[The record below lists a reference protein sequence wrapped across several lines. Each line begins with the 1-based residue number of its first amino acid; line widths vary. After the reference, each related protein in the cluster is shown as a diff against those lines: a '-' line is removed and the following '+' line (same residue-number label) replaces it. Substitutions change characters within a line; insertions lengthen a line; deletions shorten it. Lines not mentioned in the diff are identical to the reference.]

1 MKFRLNNIFGIILAA
16 VLAANLIT
24 VLIFT
29 FTINDKLNEALEI
42 SRPQEGTLTLIAS
55 ENCEKC
61 SAEAAKKQLIELNTE
76 FNKEKELK
84 DGESEAEKLIKDF
97 NIEKLPA
104 LIFENDKKIK
114 TSVKQILES
123 KGWEVKDNFAI
134 WKNNPPP
141 YYDMKSKTA
150 VGLVDAIFLTDKSC
164 KDCYDAITT
173 HKSILKNFNV
183 VLNSEKTV
191 DISDEEGKN
200 LLTKYSIKV
209 VPTVIFSDALK
220 AYEKLTAVWDQA
232 GTVESDGSYIFR
244 KLDLLKVKYNSLP

>member
-1 MKFRLNNIFGIILAA
+1 MKFRLNNFFGIILAA

-29 FTINDKLNEALEI
+29 FTINGKLNEALEI
-42 SRPQEGTLTLIAS
+42 SRPQEGNLILIAAKD
-55 ENCEKC
+55 CEKC
-61 SAEAAKKQLIELNTE
+61 SAEGAKKQLIELNTE
-76 FNKEKELK
+76 FNDEKELK
-84 DGESEAEKLIKDF
+84 DNEPEAEKLVKKF

-123 KGWEVKDNFAI
+123 KGWEVKDNMAV

-141 YYDMKSKTA
+141 YYDIKAKTA

-191 DISDEEGKN
+191 DVSEAEGKT

-209 VPTVIFSDALK
+209 VPTVIFSDGLK
-220 AYEKLTAVWDQA
+220 AYEKLTAVWEQA
-232 GTVESDGSYIFR
+232 GSVESDGNYIFR
-244 KLDLLKVKYNSLP
+244 KLDMLKVKYNSLP

>member
-29 FTINDKLNEALEI
+29 FTINGKLNEALEI
-42 SRPQEGTLTLIAS
+42 SRPMEGKLTLILATD
-55 ENCEKC
+55 CEKC
-61 SAEAAKKQLIELNTE
+61 SEETAKKQLIELNSE

-84 DGESEAEKLIKDF
+84 DNDKEAEKLIQDF
-97 NIEKLPA
+97 SIEKLPA
-104 LIFENDKKIK
+104 LVFESDKKIK
-114 TSVKQILES
+114 TSIQEILEA
-123 KGWEVKDNFAI
+123 KGWEVKDNLAI

-141 YYDMKSKTA
+141 YYDIKTKAA

-164 KDCYDAITT
+164 KDCYDAVTT

-183 VLNSEKTV
+183 ALNSEKTV

-200 LLTKYSIKV
+200 LIKKYSIKI

-232 GTVESDGSYIFR
+232 GSVESDGSYIFR
-244 KLDLLKVKYNSLP
+244 NLDLLKVKYSSLP